1 MNKIKFFM
9 GKNYKKFLLKILSQ
23 EKTFRS
29 QNDYVSQIYLFQTWK
44 KNSLK
49 TLLVQNRK
57 HSEDKVQ

>member
-29 QNDYVSQIYLFQTWK
+29 QNDYVSQIYLFQT
-44 KNSLK
+44 
-49 TLLVQNRK
+49 
-57 HSEDKVQ
+57 